1 MHVDTGTDK
10 LLARIEDGIGWLTYN
25 APERHNAI
33 SLSMQL
39 AVPVALRAFHADPDV
54 RVIIVHGAG
63 GRAFVSGADISE
75 FGEKRTSVEAR
86 AEYDNAANEAWGS
99 WREVDKPIIAMIQGY
114 CIGGGLLT
122 AIQTDIRICSE
133 GSVFGVPAA
142 KLGLGYG
149 YGGVE
154 QLVALTGPAWAAEIL
169 FSARRLSAEEA
180 LQAGVVNRIVPA
192 EQLEAAVRELAATI
206 AANAPLTVA
215 ACKVAIREVLR
226 DPGKRDLAKVNA
238 MTEACFRSEDYL
250 EGQRAFMEKR
260 APRFRGV

>member
-25 APERHNAI
+25 APERHNAL
-33 SLSMQL
+33 SLGMQL
-39 AVPVALRAFHADPDV
+39 AAPGALRAFPADPDV

-99 WREVDKPIIAMIQGY
+99 WREVDKPILAMIQGY
-114 CIGGGLLT
+114 CMGGGLFT

-192 EQLEAAVRELAATI
+192 EQLQAGGRGVGGT
-206 AANAPLTVA
+206 NAPHTPPPPA
-215 ACKVAIREVLR
+215 A
-226 DPGKRDLAKVNA
+226 PQG
-238 MTEACFRSEDYL
+238 
-250 EGQRAFMEKR
+250 
-260 APRFRGV
+260 